1 MSTKELVFTDRFKQN
16 YQDLPRAIQKR
27 FDKQLKLF
35 LENPKHPSLRIHRYK
50 SESDVWE
57 AYVTMRYRFTFS
69 VTEEAIVFRNIGP
82 HAIID
87 RGQV

>member
-1 MSTKELVFTDRFKQN
+1 MAKELVFTERFKQN
-16 YQDLPRAIQKR
+16 YQDLPWAIQKR

-50 SESDVWE
+50 SEPDVWE
-57 AYVTMRYRFTFS
+57 AYVTMKYRFTFS
-69 VTEEAIVFRNIGP
+69 ITEEVIVFRNIGP

>member
-1 MSTKELVFTDRFKQN
+1 MAKGLVFTERFKQN
-16 YQDLPRAIQKR
+16 YQNLPWTIRKR
-27 FDKQLKLF
+27 FDKQLNLF

-57 AYVTMRYRFTFS
+57 ADVTLKYRFTFS
-69 VTEEAIVFRNIGP
+69 VTEEAILFRNIGP
-82 HAIID
+82 HVVVD

>member
-1 MSTKELVFTDRFKQN
+1 MAKELVFADRFKGN
-16 YQDLPRAIQKR
+16 YRALPRSIQKR

-35 LENPKHPSLRIHRYK
+35 LENPRHPSLRIHRYQN
-50 SESDVWE
+50 ESNVWE
-57 AYVTMRYRFTFS
+57 AYVTMKYRFTFS
-69 VTEEAIVFRNIGP
+69 IAEDSMIFRNIGP